1 VRLVAPDADVEL
13 GEDQV
18 AIAGGLATQMMV
30 WEFATAVAGRL
41 LGINPFDQPDVEAA
55 KVAARGLLDA
65 QPEPTPAAFVDG
77 AIEVRG
83 GDWLGDASTAEGAVK
98 ALLGTLAADS
108 YLSVQ
113 AYFDRL
119 AFAGLEGIRDELAAT
134 TGRPVTFG
142 WGPRFLHSTGQ
153 FHKGGPAIGVFL
165 QVTAEPAGD
174 LAIPDRPFTFGELIA
189 AQAAGDAQ
197 VLGEH
202 GRPVLRLHLTDRAA
216 GVAQLQ
222 DLVSA
227 LSTRASATES

>member
-1 VRLVAPDADVEL
+1 VGVRYRR
-13 GEDQV
+13 
-18 AIAGGLATQMMV
+18 
-30 WEFATAVAGRL
+30 GRTPA
-41 LGINPFDQPDVEAA
+41 GINPFDQPDVEAA

-65 QPEPTPAAFVDG
+65 QPEPTPAAFADG
-77 AIEVRG
+77 SIEVRG
-83 GDWLGDASTAEGAVK
+83 GDWLGDAATAQEAVK
-98 ALLGTLAADS
+98 ALLGTLQDDS

-119 AFAGLEGIRDELAAT
+119 AFAPLEGIRDELAAV

-165 QVTAEPAGD
+165 QVTAAPEQD
-174 LAIPDRPFTFGELIA
+174 LSIPDRPFTFGKLIT

-197 VLGEH
+197 VLSEH
-202 GRPVLRLHLTDRAA
+202 GRPVLRLHLTDRTA

-222 DLVSA
+222 DIISA
-227 LSTRASATES
+227 LSARASVTES

>member
-1 VRLVAPDADVEL
+1 
-13 GEDQV
+13 
-18 AIAGGLATQMMV
+18 V

-55 KVAARGLLDA
+55 QVAARGLLDA
-65 QPEPTPAAFVDG
+65 QPDPTPAAFVDG

-83 GDWLGDASTAEGAVK
+83 GDWLGSAATAGDAVT
-98 ALLGTLAADS
+98 ALLGTLDDDS

-119 AFAGLEGIRDELAAT
+119 AFAQLEGIRDELAAVSR
-134 TGRPVTFG
+134 RPVTFG

-165 QVTAEPAGD
+165 QVTAAPAQD
-174 LAIPDRPFTFGELIA
+174 LAIPDRPFTFGELIS

-197 VLGEH
+197 VLAGH

-222 DLVSA
+222 EIIAALAARSA
-227 LSTRASATES
+227 SVTES

>member
-1 VRLVAPDADVEL
+1 
-13 GEDQV
+13 V

-83 GDWLGDASTAEGAVK
+83 GEWLGGATTAEEAVR
-98 ALLGTLAADS
+98 ALLGTLEADS
-108 YLSVQ
+108 YISVQ

-119 AFAGLEGIRDELAAT
+119 AFAQLEGVRDELAAVS
-134 TGRPVTFG
+134 GRPVTFG

-165 QVTAEPAGD
+165 QITAAPAQD
-174 LAIPDRPFTFGELIA
+174 LPIPDRPFTFGELIA

-202 GRPVLRLHLTDRAA
+202 GRPVLRLHLTDRTA

-222 DLVSA
+222 DVVAALAARSA
-227 LSTRASATES
+227 SVTES